1 MVEQFPIR
9 QMNWP
14 RLEHKAALD
23 LVPADIRW
31 QRGSKV
37 LQANAYKQHW
47 CRQTHMFSRL
57 FKKDAF
63 FELHKQRSYILVMNT
78 FV

>member
-1 MVEQFPIR
+1 MR

-47 CRQTHMFSRL
+47 CRQTYVQPPFQKGCC
-57 FKKDAF
+57 F
-63 FELHKQRSYILVMNT
+63 
-78 FV
+78 